1 MINLKIISIALPCLG
16 REDYCK
22 VVQNQNIISEIKTIL
37 WTEKRLCGFVSTPRR
52 FCWLS
57 NKIICQ
63 YQWRLLPRSFQRA
76 SWSYN
81 FYSCKIHFL
90 IILVILHY
98 MPEKIWWTSP
108 NSLIIYSSAFHM
120 IGIKA
125 IWKSLYMT
133 VKFLHEYLQPTFYA
147 EHAVA
152 LSWFSF
158 AAPKYLLG

>member
-1 MINLKIISIALPCLG
+1 M
-16 REDYCK
+16 
-22 VVQNQNIISEIKTIL
+22 
-37 WTEKRLCGFVSTPRR
+37 
-52 FCWLS
+52 
-57 NKIICQ
+57 
-63 YQWRLLPRSFQRA
+63 
-76 SWSYN
+76 
-81 FYSCKIHFL
+81 
-90 IILVILHY
+90 ILVILHY
-98 MPEKIWWTSP
+98 TPEKIWWTSP
-108 NSLIIYSSAFHM
+108 NLLIIYSSAFHM